1 MITRM
6 PYNDNDNGIHHSI
19 SNQTN
24 NYRSNTNY
32 LHRTDSE
39 AAVLTGTEG
48 KAIHYVKNIESGPN
62 RKPQIDNCTSA
73 CAGRGT
79 VGVCLTEGLM
89 SRAALWAK
97 SGQFWKI
104 YTGSGNRSQIGAPTF
119 TSGRK
124 EYVSEMVVLELG
136 FRPVCAFLKREAANG
151 VHSGTM
157 DVEPVAA
164 LMCNLAN
171 FTILCSRAF
180 FSRTQCCD
188 WCEELDS

>member
-32 LHRTDSE
+32 LHRTDPE

-62 RKPQIDNCTSA
+62 RKPQIDNYTPA

-89 SRAALWAK
+89 SRAALWPRVGSFGK
-97 SGQFWKI
+97 STPEAG
-104 YTGSGNRSQIGAPTF
+104 TDLRSEHLLSPRGERSTYL
-119 TSGRK
+119 RWW
-124 EYVSEMVVLELG
+124 Y
-136 FRPVCAFLKREAANG
+136 
-151 VHSGTM
+151 
-157 DVEPVAA
+157 
-164 LMCNLAN
+164 
-171 FTILCSRAF
+171 
-180 FSRTQCCD
+180 
-188 WCEELDS
+188 